1 MRLPDLNQAFNIG
14 LEKLAGK
21 LSNDSGKSLDE
32 RDEEVPP
39 LCHVPSDSPNNLG
52 WTMQAYSE
60 PNKDSVEGYDKKVR

>member
-52 WTMQAYSE
+52 
-60 PNKDSVEGYDKKVR
+60 